1 MFDIQVLSLIDSP
14 AKNNNLF
21 KQIDT
26 DSDNRLSEEEMRAH
40 YLRQSQRMEGEGM
53 TMMDNVKE
61 EQKGHIQKQIKAED
75 FNGDGFISYEEFG
88 GPKVD
93 QEFPLQKDNY
103 IVISRDDAA
112 TAAAAADGPR
122 DEL

>member
-26 DSDNRLSEEEMRAH
+26 DSDNRLSEEEMRTH
-40 YLRQSQRMEGEGM
+40 YLRQSQRMEEEGM

-88 GPKVD
+88 GP
-93 QEFPLQKDNY
+93 
-103 IVISRDDAA
+103 
-112 TAAAAADGPR
+112 
-122 DEL
+122 